1 MREKRMTKE
10 EQDKFDKEF
19 GDMSRR
25 DGIESENIKE
35 CCGTKN

>member
-1 MREKRMTKE
+1 MTKE

-19 GDMSRR
+19 GNMSRR

-35 CCGTKN
+35 CGGTKN